1 MANIKNVVKVMN
13 FHSLLRVDKAKRKAD
28 NYKALEE
35 EILSFMNKVLN
46 NKNLNLDKRLI
57 TSKPD
62 GKIVNFYIGN
72 DLGFCG
78 NYNSSVKHVAQEDK
92 GVIKIVVGEKIFMNK
107 DDVALNIAKED
118 FYNDFKKVEDIIKPL
133 LINRRIKEINAIFNR
148 YYNVNNI
155 KLEKKKLF
163 PLEFDDSKNTED
175 FVIETDASSMFEDL
189 LLLYIECELQIIES
203 NSWAAENIMRQNLTS
218 ESLKKIDEIEEEKQK
233 QVRKEKKYQAF
244 KKQMANYRKGI

>member
-1 MANIKNVVKVMN
+1 
-13 FHSLLRVDKAKRKAD
+13 
-28 NYKALEE
+28 
-35 EILSFMNKVLN
+35 
-46 NKNLNLDKRLI
+46 
-57 TSKPD
+57 
-62 GKIVNFYIGN
+62 
-72 DLGFCG
+72 
-78 NYNSSVKHVAQEDK
+78 
-92 GVIKIVVGEKIFMNK
+92 MNK

>member
-57 TSKPD
+57 TSKLD

-78 NYNSSVKHVAQEDK
+78 NFNSSVKHVAEEDK

>member
-78 NYNSSVKHVAQEDK
+78 NFNSSVKHVAQEDK

-233 QVRKEKKYQAF
+233 QVRKEKKYQAL

>member
-78 NYNSSVKHVAQEDK
+78 NFNSSVKHVAEEDK

>member
-78 NYNSSVKHVAQEDK
+78 NFNSSVKHVAEEDK

-244 KKQMANYRKGI
+244 KKQMTNYRKGI

>member
-78 NYNSSVKHVAQEDK
+78 NFNSSVKHVAEEDK

-163 PLEFDDSKNTED
+163 PLEFDDSKNTEY

>member
-28 NYKALEE
+28 NYKVLEE

-78 NYNSSVKHVAQEDK
+78 NFNSSVKHVAEEDK
-92 GVIKIVVGEKIFMNK
+92 GVIKIVVGEKIFINK

-118 FYNDFKKVEDIIKPL
+118 FYNDFKKIEDIIKPL

-189 LLLYIECELQIIES
+189 LLFYIECELQIIEY
-203 NSWAAENIMRQNLTS
+203 NSWAAENIMRQNFTS
-218 ESLKKIDEIEEEKQK
+218 ESLKKIDEIKEEKQK